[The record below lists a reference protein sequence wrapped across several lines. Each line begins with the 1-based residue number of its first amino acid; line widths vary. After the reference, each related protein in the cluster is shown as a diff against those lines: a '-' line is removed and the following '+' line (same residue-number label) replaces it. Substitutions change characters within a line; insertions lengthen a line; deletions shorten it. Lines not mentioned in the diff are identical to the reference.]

1 LLKNE
6 IIYFLLGLTFLLIL
20 LTILLVY
27 LLVRK
32 ARENNR
38 RAKIERLKEKHRDQM
53 FAYIYKNKNTRM
65 LVPDN
70 GIKLRAFEELL
81 GDFANVLTGE
91 QAEQNIT
98 SFAAEHFV
106 EYYRKNLTS
115 RRWSQRMNTLYMI
128 EEFNLSL
135 LMPEVVTLYESKKI
149 TKAEESEIL
158 QLMAKFDH
166 PELLKK
172 VQSPKFALS
181 EFTYRSIFNKMT
193 PSTLEYAIAKY
204 HQLPYHL
211 QLPLLDIIGVR
222 NLIHR
227 GSFLAKLL
235 RTSSGKEETQ
245 IRILKVIADIGYSL
259 PNELVENYMNSSN
272 WAIRMMAAK
281 VCGVLR
287 EEALIPFLKK
297 LLIDENFSV
306 RNQAGK
312 SLMLYPNGKTIL
324 QEIIQSTDDMY
335 ARDMAIDW
343 LERGKNY
350 ELR

>member
-1 LLKNE
+1 MLKNE
-6 IIYFLLGLTFLLIL
+6 IGYFLLIL
-20 LTILLVY
+20 AFLLSLLTLLLVY
-27 LLVRK
+27 LMIRK
-32 ARENNR
+32 ARENTR
-38 RAKIERLKEKHRDQM
+38 RAKIELFKEKHRDQM
-53 FAYIYKNKNTRM
+53 FAYIYKNKTTRM

-70 GIKLRAFEELL
+70 EIKLRALEELL

-98 SFAAEHFV
+98 RFATEHFV
-106 EYYRKNLTS
+106 EYYRKNLSS

-135 LMPEVVTLYESKKI
+135 LMPEVVVLYESKKV
-149 TKAEESEIL
+149 TKAEESQIL
-158 QLMAKFDH
+158 QLMSKFDY
-166 PELLKK
+166 PELLEK
-172 VQSPKFALS
+172 VQNPKFALS

-193 PSTLEYAIAKY
+193 SSTLEYTIAKY

-211 QLPLLDIIGVR
+211 QLPLLDIIGVK
-222 NLIHR
+222 NLIHK

-235 RTSSGKEETQ
+235 RTSSGKDETK

-259 PNELVENYMNSSN
+259 PNEIVENYMHSSN

-281 VCGVLR
+281 VCGTLR
-287 EEALIPFLKK
+287 EEALIPYLKK

-306 RNQAGK
+306 RTQAAK
-312 SLMLYPNGKTIL
+312 SLLLYPNGKTVL
-324 QEIIQSTDDMY
+324 EEIIQTTDDMY

-350 ELR
+350 EFR